1 MDMKCSIMLA
11 SNATKIDCAQK
22 YDKINL
28 GHVHLTQLL
37 LTVITL

>member
-1 MDMKCSIMLA
+1 MDMKCSIMLV

-22 YDKINL
+22 CDEINL
-28 GHVHLTQLL
+28 GHVHLTQFL